1 MKIVI
6 AGMGD
11 VGYHLAKELSNES
24 HDIIALDNNSQRLA
38 QVDSMADI
46 LTINGSATSLRSLIE
61 AKVEKSDL
69 FIAVTSSEAV
79 NLTSAILAKKLGADK
94 TIVRIS
100 NAEYLAEDVIVNFK
114 ELGIDFMIYPEEL
127 AAQETVN
134 LIKRTAA
141 TDVLE
146 FDGGKLSVLGL
157 RLDKNVPI
165 INKTIT
171 EVAREYPN
179 VDFRIVAMYRNFR
192 TIIPKGT
199 DKFLA
204 NDQVFVITKPEGIEM
219 ILKLVGKENIKFDN
233 IMILGG
239 SKIGRRVAVLLQKHM
254 KIKLI
259 ESDEEKSLALADDLQ
274 NTLVIRGD
282 GRDIDLLAQ
291 EGIIDV
297 DAFISVT
304 EDAETNIITCLM
316 AKHLGVTK
324 AIALVDKA
332 DYVPLTQTIGLD
344 SLINMKLIAAT
355 NILQYIR
362 RREVVAQTSLEGI
375 DAQLFE
381 YVALPNSP
389 VIKKPVKDLDFP
401 KEAIVGGLIR
411 GEESIIAVGNT
422 QIKANDR
429 VVIFSLPGGAK
440 KIEKLFKS

>member
-6 AGMGD
+6 AGIGD
-11 VGYHLAKELSNES
+11 VGYHIARELSNES

-69 FIAVTSSEAV
+69 FIAVTSSEAT
-79 NLTSAILAKKLGADK
+79 NITSAILAKKLGATK

-100 NAEYLAEDVIVNFK
+100 NAEYLANDVKVNFQ

-146 FDGGKLSVLGL
+146 FEGGKLSVLGL
-157 RLDKNVPI
+157 KLDKHAPI

-171 EVAREYPN
+171 EVAQEYPN
-179 VDFRIVAMYRNFR
+179 VDFRIVAMYRNFK
-192 TIIPKGT
+192 TIIPKGK

-239 SKIGRRVAVLLQKHM
+239 SKIGRRVAVLLQKNM
-254 KIKLI
+254 KLKLI

-355 NILQYIR
+355 KILQYIR
-362 RREVVAQTSLEGI
+362 RREVIAQTSLEGI

-381 YVALPNSP
+381 YVVKPNSP
-389 VIKKPVKDLDFP
+389 VINKPVKDLDFP
-401 KEAIVGGLIR
+401 KEAIIGGLIR

-422 QIKANDR
+422 QIQVDDR
-429 VVIFSLPGGAK
+429 VVIFSLPGAAK